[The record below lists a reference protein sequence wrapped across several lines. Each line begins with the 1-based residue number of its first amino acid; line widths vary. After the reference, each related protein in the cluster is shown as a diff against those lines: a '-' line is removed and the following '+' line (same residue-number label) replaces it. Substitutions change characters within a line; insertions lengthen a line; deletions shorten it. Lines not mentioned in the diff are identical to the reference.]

1 MGVDSGYTTE
11 FLDGPEAH
19 LEAWNHF
26 RRRHEQEHAHSSMHK
41 SMNKSTDK
49 VKAAMDKKRL
59 EYYKKKLL
67 ARREEWKKTITA
79 AQEESRTAD
88 DDTKLDPAGKSGHSP

>member
-49 VKAAMDKKRL
+49 GKAAMDKKRL

-67 ARREEWKKTITA
+67 ARRGKGY
-79 AQEESRTAD
+79 ESHKRT
-88 DDTKLDPAGKSGHSP
+88 PEGGRSAGLEPRGGLAEHAVD

>member
-1 MGVDSGYTTE
+1 MGVDSAYTTE

-26 RRRHEQEHAHSSMHK
+26 RRRHEQEHAHRSMHK

-59 EYYKKKLL
+59 EYSKKKML
-67 ARREEWKKTITA
+67 ARRGRFDEKNAGTKEDGGHWHRPAEVGVAEHA
-79 AQEESRTAD
+79 AQT
-88 DDTKLDPAGKSGHSP
+88 